1 MPNLISILVSG
12 NISRMNFEEIMSLVQ
27 KYLNRI
33 KEAREK
39 VIKFYIIL
47 K

>member
-12 NISRMNFEEIMSLVQ
+12 NISRKNFEEIMNLVQ

-33 KEAREK
+33 KESREK
-39 VIKFYIIL
+39 VKYFLL
-47 K
+47 KD